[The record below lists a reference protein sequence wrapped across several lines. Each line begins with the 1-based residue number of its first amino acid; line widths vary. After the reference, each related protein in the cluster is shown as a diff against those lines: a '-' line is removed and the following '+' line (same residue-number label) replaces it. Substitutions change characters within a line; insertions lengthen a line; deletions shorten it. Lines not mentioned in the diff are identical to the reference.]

1 MKPRI
6 AIPTPNS
13 TRPDY
18 VSRALPQY
26 EWAVR
31 SAGGEPVV
39 IAASATNA
47 EIAQAVKGCDGV
59 LLPGSPA
66 DVDPEKYG
74 ATRHPETAPAEPF
87 RDNAD
92 ELLLQDA
99 YNMRKPVFGI
109 CYGLQSLN
117 VWRTGTL
124 DQELPAGI
132 KHDAGSRV
140 AQAHR
145 VQIDPQSKLAGI
157 LRDAGAILAGNELV
171 MPVNSSHHQA
181 PETLGDGLR
190 LVAWCPEDG
199 VKEAVEGRRTD
210 QFVLAVQWHPE
221 RTYDSDE
228 ASRALF
234 RAFVQAAAEWHKKLG
249 EQAAG
254 LRIGSEKELMQYV
267 SCIGLEVFT
276 TEFTE
281 RTENKKG
288 FVTTEAPRHR
298 VLGFCFTP

>member
-6 AIPTPNS
+6 AIPVPNS
-13 TRPDY
+13 KRQDY
-18 VSRALPQY
+18 VLRALPQY
-26 EWAVR
+26 ENAVR
-31 SAGGEPVV
+31 AAGGEPVIIDV
-39 IAASATNA
+39 KGTNA
-47 EIAQAVKGCDGV
+47 EIAQAVKLCDGV

-74 ATRHPETAPAEPF
+74 APRHPKTAAADPR

-124 DQELPAGI
+124 NQELPEGVKHEAG
-132 KHDAGSRV
+132 RTV
-140 AQAHR
+140 AQAH
-145 VQIDPQSKLAGI
+145 QIRIAPGSTLGTI
-157 LRDAGAILAGNELV
+157 LREAGVLLEGGELT

-181 PETLGDGLR
+181 PEVPGDGLR

-199 VKEAVEGRRTD
+199 VKEAVESTAPD
-210 QFVLAVQWHPE
+210 HFVLGVQWHPE
-221 RTYDSDE
+221 RTYESDA

-234 RAFVQAAAEWHKKLG
+234 HAFIKAAIEWHEHLASRQQDFESVQRSG
-249 EQAAG
+249 
-254 LRIGSEKELMQYV
+254 
-267 SCIGLEVFT
+267 T
-276 TEFTE
+276 
-281 RTENKKG
+281 
-288 FVTTEAPRHR
+288 
-298 VLGFCFTP
+298 

>member
-13 TRPDY
+13 TRPLY
-18 VSRALPQY
+18 VMRALPQY
-26 EWAVR
+26 ERAIR
-31 SAGGEPVV
+31 AAGGEPVV
-39 IAASATNA
+39 IPATATNA
-47 EIAQAVKGCDGV
+47 EIAQAVKRCDGV

-74 ATRHPETAPAEPF
+74 AQRHPATAPGDAF

-124 DQELPAGI
+124 SQELPGTI
-132 KHDAGSRV
+132 NHKPGSRV
-140 AQAHR
+140 ARAHQ
-145 VQIDPQSKLAGI
+145 VQVDPQSKLAGI
-157 LRDAGAILAGNELV
+157 LRDAGALPGANEPA

-181 PETLGDGLR
+181 PETVGDELR
-190 LVAWCPEDG
+190 LVAWCPDDG
-199 VKEAVEGRRTD
+199 VKEAVEGTAPD

-221 RTYDSDE
+221 RTYESDE
-228 ASRALF
+228 ASRAIF
-234 RAFVQAAAEWHKKLG
+234 RAFVQAAAKWHENLANKQQDF
-249 EQAAG
+249 E
-254 LRIGSEKELMQYV
+254 SV
-267 SCIGLEVFT
+267 
-276 TEFTE
+276 E
-281 RTENKKG
+281 R
-288 FVTTEAPRHR
+288 RSS
-298 VLGFCFTP
+298 